1 MSPPLIA
8 STKVRAAL
16 ATGAPR
22 PLATR
27 PAKAPPATSIW
38 ESTQPPKM
46 SPFPFM
52 SAGCGMVLMIGS
64 RWLSAINSPP
74 DMVDFGRFSYHTHVV
89 PATKRSPRAAEERQ
103 DVMAKNG
110 DLFERSGGK
119 RSATTK
125 DNSYTA
131 RHIEVL
137 EGLEPLRKRPAMYV
151 GVTHDRALHHLVT
164 EVLDN
169 AMDEA
174 ASTPPD
180 TINV

>member
-27 PAKAPPATSIW
+27 PARAPPATSIW

-52 SAGCGMVLMIGS
+52 SAGCGTVLMIGS

-74 DMVDFGRFSYHTHVV
+74 DMVAFPPFSYHTHVV

-103 DVMAKNG
+103 DAAMAKNG
-110 DLFERSGGK
+110 DLFDRSGGK
-119 RSATTK
+119 RSAPAK

-137 EGLEPLRKRPAMYV
+137 EGLEPVPKRPAMQV
-151 GVTHDRALHHLVT
+151 AGTD
-164 EVLDN
+164 D
-169 AMDEA
+169 
-174 ASTPPD
+174 
-180 TINV
+180 